1 MSVSGESS
9 LLSRVFDWIKAHLA
23 QDSELANMSYQDLQF
38 LASDIGVSVADLRAI
53 GPKITDHDD
62 LIRKMMLAHGL
73 DPDVVRRAFS
83 GVMRDM
89 EVTCARCRDVKT
101 CQRELAASTAA
112 EHCHE
117 FCPNASVMDELLAIR
132 SQQH

>member
-9 LLSRVFDWIKAHLA
+9 LLARVFDWMKARLA

-38 LASDIGVSVADLRAI
+38 LASDIGVNVTDLRAI

-62 LIRKMMLAHGL
+62 LMKQMMLARGL
-73 DPDVVRRAFS
+73 DPDAVRRAFG

-89 EVTCARCRDVKT
+89 EITCARCRDVGV
-101 CQRELAASTAA
+101 CQRELAANTAA
-112 EHCHE
+112 AHCHE
-117 FCPNASVMDELLAIR
+117 FCGNATVMDELLAIKP
-132 SQQH
+132 QQH

>member
-9 LLSRVFDWIKAHLA
+9 LLSRVFDWIRAHLA

-62 LIRKMMLAHGL
+62 LMKRMMLARGL
-73 DPDVVRRAFS
+73 DPDVVRRALS
-83 GVMRDM
+83 AVMRDM
-89 EVTCARCRDVKT
+89 EVTCARCRDVGT
-101 CQRELAASTAA
+101 CQRALAANTAA

-117 FCPNASVMDELLAIR
+117 FCPNASVMDDLLAVKA
-132 SQQH
+132 QKH